1 MVDCVNSLCFPSDMK
16 LLKKKERIQWTTHT
30 HSFTAHCREQAPALV
45 EWLSISLLTDG
56 FLLQFHVR
64 QCQAGQI
71 KRRVLQTVPV
81 AKRRLMNSAGPGAV
95 SQAVRK
101 ADYFLISFY
110 DYFSFFFTQPA
121 TPLINKKQQI
131 DGVGKHSNS

>member
-1 MVDCVNSLCFPSDMK
+1 MK
-16 LLKKKERIQWTTHT
+16 FKKKKKKIHQTIHT
-30 HSFTAHCREQAPALV
+30 RTLSQHSAREQAPALV

-56 FLLQFHVR
+56 FLLQFHVQ

-71 KRRVLQTVPV
+71 KRRVLQTAPV
-81 AKRRLMNSAGPGAV
+81 AKRRLMNGTGPGAV

-110 DYFSFFFTQPA
+110 DYFSFFFNA
-121 TPLINKKQQI
+121 TC
-131 DGVGKHSNS
+131 NSTDKEGTADRWC